1 MKKKLHV
8 FLSLLLITVVTCTSC
23 RSVTIKSAPDTETTT
38 AEGKTDDT
46 DNSRKKDNK
55 KDKDNDKTT
64 ASAKEEQERFD
75 KFTEDLFKDV
85 VSESVL
91 SVYSVLDFPQDYGIT
106 DYEYTLGEISEEE
119 NDKSIEEMKNYIDT
133 LEGFAYDSLTEEQQL
148 TYDILITDFRDSIE
162 LEEYYLFND
171 YLSPLYGI
179 PSSLPSYLGQFSF
192 NTKQNVDDYIEIL
205 KLMPDCFDELL
216 DFQTEKTDAGMGMP
230 DFELEEIIDQ
240 CNEFTAD
247 VNQHFLIT
255 SFNERINQMTGLSD
269 SEKKNYQTTNENI
282 VKNTIIPLYTDFAQ
296 KMEAFKGKA
305 ATEGGLCSY
314 KDGDKYY
321 EILVRTETASDMSVS
336 EIQEM
341 LEDKFDKDLED
352 LTRLLYKDS
361 DLYEKMDQYSF
372 DTSDPDKILEYLLEK
387 IQDDF
392 PSGYETNY
400 TLNEVPKSLE
410 KYQSPA
416 YYYIPSIDNN
426 TVNNIFINKY
436 SDYADM
442 DLYPVL
448 AHEAFPGHMY
458 QTTYF
463 QNTNP
468 DPIRALLRYTGY
480 LEGWGLYSE
489 LYSYDLSGQEENV
502 AEFNRTIN
510 CIAYDIYC
518 LSDIGINYDG
528 WSREDTVDF
537 VTSAGYDEEAGNS
550 VYEAMIENPCSYM
563 TYYLGYLEFMDMKQT
578 AREELGKE
586 FDVKAYHQFILETGP
601 AQFEIIHDRF
611 DTWLEHQ
618 KSVS

>member
-1 MKKKLHV
+1 M
-8 FLSLLLITVVTCTSC
+8 
-23 RSVTIKSAPDTETTT
+23 
-38 AEGKTDDT
+38 
-46 DNSRKKDNK
+46 
-55 KDKDNDKTT
+55 
-64 ASAKEEQERFD
+64 
-75 KFTEDLFKDV
+75 
-85 VSESVL
+85 
-91 SVYSVLDFPQDYGIT
+91 
-106 DYEYTLGEISEEE
+106 
-119 NDKSIEEMKNYIDT
+119 
-133 LEGFAYDSLTEEQQL
+133 
-148 TYDILITDFRDSIE
+148 
-162 LEEYYLFND
+162 
-171 YLSPLYGI
+171 
-179 PSSLPSYLGQFSF
+179 
-192 NTKQNVDDYIEIL
+192 
-205 KLMPDCFDELL
+205 
-216 DFQTEKTDAGMGMP
+216 
-230 DFELEEIIDQ
+230 
-240 CNEFTAD
+240 
-247 VNQHFLIT
+247 
-255 SFNERINQMTGLSD
+255 
-269 SEKKNYQTTNENI
+269 
-282 VKNTIIPLYTDFAQ
+282 
-296 KMEAFKGKA
+296 
-305 ATEGGLCSY
+305 
-314 KDGDKYY
+314 
-321 EILVRTETASDMSVS
+321 
-336 EIQEM
+336 
-341 LEDKFDKDLED
+341 
-352 LTRLLYKDS
+352 
-361 DLYEKMDQYSF
+361 
-372 DTSDPDKILEYLLEK
+372 EK